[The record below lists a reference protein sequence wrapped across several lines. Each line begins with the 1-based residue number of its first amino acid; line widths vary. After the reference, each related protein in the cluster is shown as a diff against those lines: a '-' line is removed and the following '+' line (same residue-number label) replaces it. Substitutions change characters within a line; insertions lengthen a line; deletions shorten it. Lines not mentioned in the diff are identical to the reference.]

1 MYDGCKW
8 PWTGLTIDPQGYI
21 ALCCNTNERKYLKTH
36 ISDIDDI
43 ETFFYESEHM
53 ERARKEFLE
62 TGWRKLNHCVM
73 CQLGKGDWTMETA
86 NKLTGFNLSYLEF
99 SMSNICNQM
108 CVTCSSYF
116 SNKWIKQEP
125 LFGRTANDMY
135 SLTDKD
141 IKTLEK
147 GFSTLEQLQLKGGE
161 PLADSRNIKFL
172 ETLFEVNDKAFVTM
186 CSNMQNIPKKF
197 WDLLKKH
204 PTRFKMMVSMDGLG
218 KQFDWV
224 RGGDFDKVMRNCK
237 GVYEITGE
245 KLYVNTV
252 ASIYTI
258 KNLKQIL
265 DYTRDTEFLQN
276 SYDHLDKV
284 LVCLYPRWASHV
296 FVMEQDEYMDCIKD
310 IPYCKLHEEKC
321 QVDKYEYD
329 QYVKHTSTMNGIRG
343 FDINAL

>member
-1 MYDGCKW
+1 
-8 PWTGLTIDPQGYI
+8 
-21 ALCCNTNERKYLKTH
+21 
-36 ISDIDDI
+36 
-43 ETFFYESEHM
+43 
-53 ERARKEFLE
+53 
-62 TGWRKLNHCVM
+62 M

-86 NKLTGFNLSYLEF
+86 NQLTGFNLSYLEF

-197 WDLLKKH
+197 LETK
-204 PTRFKMMVSMDGLG
+204 S
-218 KQFDWV
+218 
-224 RGGDFDKVMRNCK
+224 N
-237 GVYEITGE
+237 
-245 KLYVNTV
+245 KLYMVFF
-252 ASIYTI
+252 SLSFI
-258 KNLKQIL
+258 KCA
-265 DYTRDTEFLQN
+265 T
-276 SYDHLDKV
+276 
-284 LVCLYPRWASHV
+284 
-296 FVMEQDEYMDCIKD
+296 
-310 IPYCKLHEEKC
+310 PYKAHI
-321 QVDKYEYD
+321 V
-329 QYVKHTSTMNGIRG
+329 VIT
-343 FDINAL
+343 